1 MSLGRSRLPAVLVL
15 NLLVGLAGP
24 ARGAEAPLVLRVSPT
39 GAAPAGN
46 GAAHRFADLPQALA
60 RVAGLRRQGEARAI
74 VIELEPGIHRVAEP
88 VRIGPGH
95 AGTAAAPLIL
105 RGAPDGSSRLTGSVP
120 LAPTTLPPRLREK
133 LPEAARRSVR
143 AYRLPEALRRDRSF
157 REKRLLHD
165 AAPRVTEIFDAGG
178 ALRPAQ
184 WPNAGWAEVAAAEAG
199 SPRFTIKDGPPR
211 LPDPS
216 TDKDLWAEGYWRWDW
231 LLETIPVAGLS
242 AKDRRLTLADTPYEG
257 IRPGARVR
265 LVHALSALDE
275 PGEWWRDRDSGLLLA
290 WPKAGADALEAGL
303 AETLILAEG
312 ARHLRIEHLRLDH
325 ARGDLIVV
333 RGGEDVEIRTS
344 ELSWAAGRA
353 AAFEDVTGG
362 GVSGSLVHDIG
373 AAAIRLVGGDRASF
387 RSGNLFVRDSR
398 FTRFARLT
406 HTQSAAVE
414 LDGVGAEVSGNLI
427 ADAIGYAVLLRGN
440 DHVFRRNEVAR
451 LIHGLSDT
459 GAIYA
464 GRDLTARGSIIEENY
479 IHDIRPAP
487 GLEVKGVYLDDMAS
501 GLTIR
506 RNLFVDVQRPVFIG
520 GGSDNVVT
528 RNVFVSSNPMVTL
541 DSRGLTWMKPSLTEA
556 DSEFRAA
563 FAAVPLASPP
573 WRMRYPKLAEALT
586 DEPGVARD
594 NQIVDNVAID
604 GDLLEL
610 YEKADPKRQI
620 LLFNTRLDGPAPK
633 PGDLD
638 ALARFAAARRVPL
651 GLDPAAMRR
660 DGLPASP
667 FPDARRRRA
676 RMESRSTE
684 ERPQGVEIA
693 DDGRLPGEMR
703 QGPFRGGP
711 QFPATAGI
719 VEQPQARRDPF
730 LHLHRPH
737 LAAAMGGE
745 VRPM

>member
-1 MSLGRSRLPAVLVL
+1 MSLGRSRRATALLL
-15 NLLVGLAGP
+15 NLLVVLAGP
-24 ARGAEAPLVLRVSPT
+24 ARGAQPPLILRVAPT
-39 GAAPAGN
+39 GAAQAGT
-46 GAAHRFADLPQALA
+46 GEAGRFADLPQALA
-60 RVAGLRRQGEARAI
+60 RVAALRRQGEARAI
-74 VIELEPGIHRVAEP
+74 VVELEPGTHRVAEP
-88 VRIGPGH
+88 VRIGPAH

-120 LAPTTLPPRLREK
+120 LAPTTLPPRLRER
-133 LPEAARRSVR
+133 LPEAARGAVR
-143 AYRLPEALRRDRSF
+143 AYRLPETLRRDRSI

-178 ALRPAQ
+178 GLRPAQ
-184 WPNAGWAEVAAAEAG
+184 WPNAGWAAVATADA
-199 SPRFTIKDGPPR
+199 PRFTIKDGPPR
-211 LPDPS
+211 LPDPA
-216 TDKDLWAEGYWRWDW
+216 TETDLWAEGYWRWDW
-231 LLETIPVAGLS
+231 LLETIPIAQFS
-242 AKDRRLTLADTPYEG
+242 ARSGRFTLADTPYEG
-257 IRPGARVR
+257 IRPGARIR

-275 PGEWWRDRDSGLLLA
+275 PGEWWRDRESGLLLA
-290 WPKAGADALEAGL
+290 WPKAGATDLEAGL

-312 ARHLRIEHLRLDH
+312 ARHLRIEHLRLDRT
-325 ARGDLIVV
+325 RGDLIVV
-333 RGGEDVEIRTS
+333 RGGEDVEIRNS
-344 ELSWAAGRA
+344 ELAWAAGRA
-353 AAFEDVTGG
+353 AVFEDVTGG
-362 GVSGSLVHDIG
+362 GVSASLVHDIG

-387 RSGNLFVRDSR
+387 RRGNLFVRESR

-414 LDGVGAEVSGNLI
+414 LDGVGAEVSGNLMT
-427 ADAIGYAVLLRGN
+427 DAIGYAVLLHGN
-440 DHVFRRNEVAR
+440 DHVVRRNEIAR

-464 GRDLTARGSIIEENY
+464 GRDITARGSIIEDNY

-487 GLEVKGVYLDDMAS
+487 GLEVKGIYLDDMAS

-528 RNVFVSSNPMVTL
+528 RNVFVSSTPMITL

-563 FAAVPLASPP
+563 FAAVPLGSPP
-573 WRMRYPKLAEALT
+573 WRLRYPKLAEALS

-638 ALARFAAARRVPL
+638 ALARFAATRHVPL

-667 FPDARRRRA
+667 FTDARR
-676 RMESRSTE
+676 
-684 ERPQGVEIA
+684 
-693 DDGRLPGEMR
+693 
-703 QGPFRGGP
+703 
-711 QFPATAGI
+711 
-719 VEQPQARRDPF
+719 
-730 LHLHRPH
+730 
-737 LAAAMGGE
+737 
-745 VRPM
+745 